1 MYFTI
6 PVKQLFVYIVLLSH
20 LPCVIEILLDRPVKK
35 ENLMNHLR
43 ENEARFARMLLGITN
58 YQLLKVHTPFN
69 IFYVFF
75 LCHLEANALFPK
87 SWISVLIIYHLL
99 FVKYDSYHRR
109 DISLM
114 FMLPPSK
121 P

>member
-1 MYFTI
+1 MGGMYFTI

-69 IFYVFF
+69 IFYLFF
-75 LCHLEANALFPK
+75 LCHLEANICSQKVGFPFLLFTIYYL
-87 SWISVLIIYHLL
+87 SNMILIIDVIY
-99 FVKYDSYHRR
+99 
-109 DISLM
+109 
-114 FMLPPSK
+114 P
-121 P
+121 